1 MSASSPSY
9 REYRQALIE
18 LYEKYD
24 PAKVSRVDGLLHRFA
39 GHEEALVK
47 AVVRKF
53 CENTAPADHQAS
65 ALHSAAFSQPPAGGE
80 GTSFSGPPPHA
91 PPDPADA
98 MTSEAGG
105 RGSHRT
111 RPAHLYEAHV
121 PLRTSQVPHEMAEYG
136 ELEEAYLRALEEELE
151 EQPPAE
157 AAEDSTVQPSMSA
170 TPFDVKTNLRGAHHT
185 RANDSTG
192 DEATE
197 GRLLRTCETSVA
209 DRAPCARHQLHRYLG
224 QEEEAL
230 HLTLARGDPGSVT
243 RVANTD
249 ITSPALAAS
258 SKEDTRT
265 AAANGA
271 DPPRTQSPSAPRAL
285 LATPQETEKAA
296 EYAIDGAV
304 AAGPKAATHPNQVE
318 GPVRAQGEEGAPQL
332 EGADAAATLA
342 ASQVTKAAAVVARI
356 TRHEG
361 TAAGAGTSPTRRLKP
376 AAAVSASVAPLSSGG
391 ARYASSP
398 PGKRVAVIGVTSGIP
413 SSVAVRQPL
422 QAASAR
428 KAKVST
434 GVSRVSNVV
443 LPALESAVTPS
454 LILAEDEI
462 DAALHSAIRQNALFD
477 ITFYDFFRVLGS
489 SYDNGHERVS
499 RLVANTLLGALFPD
513 MPPATVRWE
522 HADVSCAGEEEAG
535 VLAEKMRER
544 IVQCSARQLRSGV
557 GISNLR
563 VAQCTQSLVR
573 RMADFVKTCR
583 AAVLQLQRQPRP
595 LFVGFWVH
603 RSILPRAVPH
613 WKRCWATTSAEG
625 DAVSVCHAGTLKTEL
640 HIPFASVSRCYRETH
655 AVCAPPAYTRNG
667 LAFQLTTGTPPLLVV
682 VCPES
687 GDTTTKLLSAFRAWS
702 SSPRTVQ
709 KRSTE
714 RLRASSPTSAFHSRI
729 DAAESMKHVRAD
741 EVRVWVLERA
751 TSTYESQRWSV
762 EGVSICMVSD
772 RTRELCTCAVADVES
787 VISEVELPVTPPARG
802 AHGFMLC
809 FGKGATPLMA
819 FTEQRQQ
826 RTRLLDR
833 LYRSRV
839 LSEVV
844 ARETGK

>member
-9 REYRQALIE
+9 REYRQALVE

-24 PAKVSRVDGLLHRFA
+24 PAKVSRVDGLLHRFV
-39 GHEEALVK
+39 GHEEAVLK

-53 CENTAPADHQAS
+53 CESTAPTGHQAS

-80 GTSFSGPPPHA
+80 GSSFSGPPPHA
-91 PPDPADA
+91 PPDPVDA
-98 MTSEAGG
+98 TTGEAGG
-105 RGSHRT
+105 QGNDRT
-111 RPAHLYEAHV
+111 RPVHLYEAHV

-136 ELEEAYLRALEEELE
+136 ELEEAFLRALENELE

-157 AAEDSTVQPSMSA
+157 AAEDSCVQPSMPA
-170 TPFDVKTNLRGAHHT
+170 APFDVKMNLRGAPHA
-185 RANDSTG
+185 RADGSAG
-192 DEATE
+192 DKATE
-197 GRLLRTCETSVA
+197 GRLLRTCQRSVS
-209 DRAPCARHQLHRYLG
+209 DRAPPARHQLQRYLG

-249 ITSPALAAS
+249 ITGPTLAAS

-271 DPPRTQSPSAPRAL
+271 DPLRTQSPSAPRAL
-285 LATPQETEKAA
+285 LATPQETEKGA
-296 EYAIDGAV
+296 EYAIDGAA
-304 AAGPKAATHPNQVE
+304 AAGPKAATLPNEAE
-318 GPVRAQGEEGAPQL
+318 GSVRAQGEECAFQP

-342 ASQVTKAAAVVARI
+342 ASQVTEAAAVVARI

-361 TAAGAGTSPTRRLKP
+361 TAASAGTSPRRRQR
-376 AAAVSASVAPLSSGG
+376 ASAAVSASVAPLSSGG

-398 PGKRVAVIGVTSGIP
+398 PGKGVAVIGLTGDIP
-413 SSVAVRQPL
+413 ASVAVRQP

-428 KAKVST
+428 KAKAST
-434 GVSRVSNVV
+434 GGSRVSNVV
-443 LPALESAVTPS
+443 LPAPESAVTPS
-454 LILAEDEI
+454 LISAEDEI
-462 DAALHSAIRQNALFD
+462 DAALHSAIRQSALFD

-513 MPPATVRWE
+513 MPRATVRWE
-522 HADVSCAGEEEAG
+522 HADVSCAGEEEEAG
-535 VLAEKMRER
+535 VPAEKVRER

-563 VAQCTQSLVR
+563 VTQYTQSLVR

-603 RSILPRAVPH
+603 RSVLPRAVPL
-613 WKRCWATTSAEG
+613 WKRCWAMTSAEG
-625 DAVSVCHAGTLKTEL
+625 DAVSVCHAGTLKTEM
-640 HIPFASVSRCYRETH
+640 HIPFASVARCYRETH

-667 LAFQLTTGTPPLLVV
+667 LAFQLTTCTPPLLVV

-687 GDTTTKLLSAFRAWS
+687 SDTTTKLLSAFRAWS
-702 SSPRTVQ
+702 RSPRTVQ

-714 RLRASSPTSAFHSRI
+714 RLRASSPTSAFRSRI

-741 EVRVWVLERA
+741 EVRVWVLARA

-762 EGVSICMVSD
+762 EGVSIRMVSD

-809 FGKGATPLMA
+809 FAKGATPLMA
-819 FTEQRQQ
+819 FTEQRQE

-839 LSEVV
+839 LSEVA